1 MVLVEV
7 EVSEEEEE
15 NLANVSINSEQDGEE
30 MSNQP
35 ETENDIEDDDNN
47 VLEEISSNN
56 QIVEDSNTS
65 DVQAVDFTPF
75 QGDSS
80 DQNDSRS
87 AQFGS
92 ANDFTEQNS
101 IQDQEVSSD
110 QVIPENQDSLQT
122 GTEENSVNDA
132 INDKEDKEN
141 STDNFDASVLNNDSQ
156 TQHKPEDK
164 DEGEK
169 AVASSKPF
177 VLRSLSYLFG
187 SSRAGNE
194 NSEPAGPAS
203 ETEVMETEESIVEES
218 KAECIVEESRK
229 RLIEEKMDEDSS
241 ELEAKLNN
249 DVEMNIEEQP
259 ESKEEEKKPRKQVFS
274 MQ

>member
-15 NLANVSINSEQDGEE
+15 NLANVSMNSEQDVEDTN
-30 MSNQP
+30 NQ
-35 ETENDIEDDDNN
+35 TANDAEDDDNN

-56 QIVEDSNTS
+56 QIVEDSNNS
-65 DVQAVDFTPF
+65 EVQTVEFTPF

-92 ANDFTEQNS
+92 TNDFTEQNS
-101 IQDQEVSSD
+101 IQDQEASSD

-122 GTEENSVNDA
+122 GTEENSVNDV
-132 INDKEDKEN
+132 INDKEN
-141 STDNFDASVLNNDSQ
+141 STDHFDASVLNNDSQ

-169 AVASSKPF
+169 AVGSSKPF

-194 NSEPAGPAS
+194 NSQPAEPIS
-203 ETEVMETEESIVEES
+203 ETEVMETEESIVGEPKE
-218 KAECIVEESRK
+218 ECIVDEPKEE
-229 RLIEEKMDEDSS
+229 LVEKMDEDSS
-241 ELEAKLNN
+241 EPEAKLN
-249 DVEMNIEEQP
+249 DEVEMNVEEQQEP
-259 ESKEEEKKPRKQVFS
+259 KEEVEEKKQKKQVLS